1 MRFEDKPKALES
13 KILYQSGSR
22 WEYNKSGNFRVEPG
36 EIVSILTYLH
46 LYIFNVN
53 IFYYTNLAVL
63 ISV

>member
-36 EIVSILTYLH
+36 EIVSILVFF
-46 LYIFNVN
+46 LYFFNVN

-63 ISV
+63 LSV